1 MIMIIERMPCGL
13 CGRLAPEGHRLCAR
27 CGLDLRDALDDIVR
41 IWATVDTEEGLLP
54 RTGDGSP
61 GARGHRSTSPLNLA
75 LAAFTDPRTVALGP
89 HDPHDVVGVLHSWAE
104 QVREQTGIGVQHP
117 ASLDE
122 LRAYKNLTTAVAVL
136 IRMRDWIA
144 RQDWAGDLTREVL
157 QIRDALRTATG
168 EARGR
173 ARLGRCTTPLTEPDQ
188 NGQITCGYL
197 LLAGLED
204 IAARKPI
211 RCPRCSITWGHL
223 SWPDLAAALRA
234 ADPTTTPEGTTA

>member
-1 MIMIIERMPCGL
+1 MIIERMPCVL
-13 CGRLAPEGHRLCAR
+13 CGRFAPEGHRLCSR

-41 IWATVDTEEGLLP
+41 IWATVDTPDGLLP
-54 RTGDGSP
+54 RAGDGSP
-61 GARGHRSTSPLNLA
+61 GARGPRSTSPLNLA
-75 LAAFTDPRTVALGP
+75 LAAFMDRRTVALGP
-89 HDPHDVVGVLHSWAE
+89 HDPHDVVGVLHSWAD

-117 ASLDE
+117 ATSAE

-144 RQDWAGDLTREVL
+144 RQDWAGDLAREVL

-173 ARLGRCTTPLTEPDQ
+173 ARIGRCTTRLPDSDEH
-188 NGQITCGYL
+188 GQTVCGYL
-197 LLAGLED
+197 LLAALED

-211 RCPRCSITWGHL
+211 RCPRCRTSWHHL
-223 SWPDLAAALRA
+223 DWPALAAALRA
-234 ADPTTTPEGTTA
+234 EPGTPPGGTTA